1 MSIGSTQFIYTFN
14 IDEILK
20 IYLFSTTTVL
30 IKHSTCLKSHHPPSA
45 NSRGFGELG
54 LKAWTILTEQNN
66 VKFSLGTIYV
76 RVVKS
81 TTLLVKSLF
90 SISQSTPTE
99 SKSPLLVLSGDWS
112 AC

>member
-30 IKHSTCLKSHHPPSA
+30 IKHSTGLKSHHPPSA

-81 TTLLVKSLF
+81 PTLLVKSLF

-99 SKSPLLVLSGDWS
+99 SKSLLLVLSGNWS